1 MEKTISANL
10 GGKAFVF
17 NESAY
22 VALRDYLSSC
32 EKGFS
37 QQERL
42 QSVKA
47 TEERIAEIFTL
58 NLSYGIEIVD
68 YAMVVN
74 AVSSIGGQMPN
85 PYWNNSGSNS
95 GSGYGT
101 ERLYRNDDT
110 KVIAG
115 VCSGLADYLKI
126 DVVVVRVL
134 MAVFL
139 LFWLYVILWIV
150 VPVRP
155 LGSR

>member
-1 MEKTISANL
+1 MERTISANL

-22 VALRDYLSSC
+22 VALRDYLDSY
-32 EKGFS
+32 ERGFKV
-37 QQERL
+37 R
-42 QSVKA
+42 SVQA
-47 TEERIAEIFTL
+47 TEVRIAEIFTL

-74 AVSSIGGQMPN
+74 AVNSIGGQMPN
-85 PYWNNSGSNS
+85 SYRHNS

-101 ERLYRNDDT
+101 DRLYRNEDT
-110 KVIAG
+110 KIIAG

-134 MAVFL
+134 MAVFV

-155 LGSR
+155 LAGR